1 MEDPTLALFE
11 IVLPVFLIFFS
22 GYWAQKR
29 FQLDIRTVSVI
40 ALYVLSPVLIFR
52 TFYVNKLDHQFFY
65 IVVVQLLLLV
75 VLIFITR
82 IVCRLFHYDS
92 ISENALILT
101 TAFMNSG
108 NYGAPIILFAFGEKG
123 FNDAVIIMILHALIM
138 GVFGVYYASRG
149 KSSMKEAI
157 LNIFRIPNI
166 YAVGLGL
173 VFQYAH
179 IPIASSIM
187 QAIDLVGQASIPVV
201 MLVLGM
207 QLAMIRFKDFDR
219 TLITIGTT
227 IRLLLSPLL
236 AWGIVCLL
244 PVDPLL
250 KNVIIVLAAMPSA
263 ATTLLYAV
271 QYDSRPQ
278 LVSAITFVS
287 TVLSFVTISILVSIF
302 V

>member
-1 MEDPTLALFE
+1 MALFE
-11 IVLPVFLIFFS
+11 IILPVFLIFFS

-40 ALYVLSPVLIFR
+40 SLYILSPALIFR
-52 TFYVNKLDHQFFY
+52 TFYMNKLDHQFFY
-65 IVVVQLLLLV
+65 IVLVQLLLLAA
-75 VLIFITR
+75 LILITR
-82 IVCRLFHYDS
+82 MVCRWLHYDS
-92 ISENALILT
+92 LSENALILT

-108 NYGAPIILFAFGEKG
+108 NYGTPIILFAFGDKG

-138 GVFGVYYASRG
+138 GIFGVYYASRG

-179 IPIASSIM
+179 ISITPSIM
-187 QAIDLVGQASIPVV
+187 QAIDLVGQSSIPVV

-207 QLAMIRFKDFDR
+207 QLAMIRFQDFDKR
-219 TLITIGTT
+219 LITMGTT
-227 IRLLLSPLL
+227 IRLLVSPVL
-236 AWGIVCLL
+236 AWGIVSIL
-244 PVDPLL
+244 PIDPLL
-250 KNVIIVLAAMPSA
+250 KHVIIVLAAMPSA
-263 ATTLLYAV
+263 VTTLLYSV
-271 QYDSRPQ
+271 QYDARPQ

-287 TVLSFVTISILVSIF
+287 TVLSFITISILVSLF